1 MAAIVQPKQ
10 DEASFSSL
18 TIAGR
23 RRSGITVE
31 TTLQKKQNDA
41 DEGGKQTCLLT
52 YTRSGFQGQIG
63 ILPFVF

>member
-18 TIAGR
+18 TIPGR
-23 RRSGITVE
+23 GGRSGITVE

-41 DEGGKQTCLLT
+41 DEGGKERALWC
-52 YTRSGFQGQIG
+52 SGFQG
-63 ILPFVF
+63 